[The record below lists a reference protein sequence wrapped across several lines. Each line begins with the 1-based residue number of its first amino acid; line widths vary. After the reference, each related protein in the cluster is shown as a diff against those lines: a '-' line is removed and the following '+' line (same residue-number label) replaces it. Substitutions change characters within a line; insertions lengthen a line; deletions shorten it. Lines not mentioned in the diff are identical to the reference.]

1 MTFRFA
7 QPLLGLIPVLVV
19 GWWLLRQRGKLP
31 SLAAI
36 NYSDIRLF
44 AGLPVSWKV
53 RFHWL
58 PNALRW
64 TAWACLVI
72 ALMRPQSGQ
81 SQQIIKGQGIEIVLA
96 LDISGSMA
104 KNDFAPQNR
113 LEAAKSVIDA
123 FIQKRDFDRIGLV
136 VFAHDAYQLIP
147 PTLDYTALRTTL
159 SNIQNATDEGIT
171 DGTAIG
177 LGISSAANMLRSSEA
192 ASKVVILLT
201 DGANNAGDIGPI
213 TAANALAALGI
224 RVYTIGM
231 VQRSAQPNA
240 DVDQVDEDTLRSVA
254 SITHGD
260 YFPASDLEDLQTVYD
275 QINALERSD
284 VKRQVFIHW
293 QEQFQIF
300 AGSGLLLL
308 VLERL
313 LRYSLFQVIP

>member
-1 MTFRFA
+1 MMFRFA
-7 QPLLGLIPVLVV
+7 QPLIGLILTLIV
-19 GWWLLRQRGKLP
+19 GWWLLRQRGKCTV
-31 SLAAI
+31 LASV

-44 AGLPVSWKV
+44 TGLPINWKV
-53 RFHWL
+53 RFHRL
-58 PNALRW
+58 PDMLRW
-64 TAWACLVI
+64 TAWACLVL

-81 SQQIIKGQGIEIVLA
+81 SQQIIRGQGIEIVLA

-113 LEAAKSVIDA
+113 LEAAKSVIDT
-123 FIQKRDFDRIGLV
+123 FIQKREFDRIGLV

-159 SNIQNATDEGIT
+159 SNIQNASDEGIS

-177 LGISSAANMLRSSEA
+177 LGISSAANMLRSSDA

-231 VQRSAQPNA
+231 VQLTPDSTE
-240 DVDQVDEDTLRSVA
+240 DVDKVDEETLRSVA
-254 SITHGD
+254 SITQGD
-260 YFPASDLEDLQTVYD
+260 YFAASNLTDLQAVYNE
-275 QINALERSD
+275 INSLERSD
-284 VKRQVFIHW
+284 IERQIYIHW

-300 AGSGLLLL
+300 AGSGLFLL

-313 LRYSLFQVIP
+313 LRHSLFQAVP